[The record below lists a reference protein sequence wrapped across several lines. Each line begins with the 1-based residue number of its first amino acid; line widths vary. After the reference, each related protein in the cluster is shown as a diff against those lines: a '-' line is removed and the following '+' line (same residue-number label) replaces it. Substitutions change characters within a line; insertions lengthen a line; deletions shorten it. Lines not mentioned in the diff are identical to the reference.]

1 MDHIVQF
8 DEVGLSY
15 GADKETLSDI
25 SFTLA
30 SGAFYFIT
38 GPSGAGKTSLLK
50 LLYLALRPSRGVLR
64 LFGEDV
70 LTLDR
75 ERLPGFRR
83 RIGVVFQDIRLVPHL
98 SAYDNVAL
106 PLRVAGYEESEV
118 DGAVSEMLSWVGL
131 GDRADA
137 KPATLSGG
145 EQQRV
150 AIARSVIDRP
160 ELLVADE
167 PTGNVDPEMA
177 KRLLHLFDALNKL
190 GTTVVIATHDI
201 HLLARVSGAQMLR
214 IDKGRVADPTGALR
228 HPPRPGPVQP
238 R

>member
-25 SFTLA
+25 NFTLA

-83 RIGVVFQDIRLVPHL
+83 RIGVVFQDFRLVPHL

-190 GTTVVIATHDI
+190 GTTVVVATHDL
-201 HLLARVSGAQMLR
+201 HLISSIGRSEMLR
-214 IDKGRVADPTGALR
+214 LDRGELLDPTGALR
-228 HPPRPGPVQP
+228 NPPRRPEA
-238 R
+238 

>member
-25 SFTLA
+25 NFTLA

-70 LTLDR
+70 LTLER

-83 RIGVVFQDIRLVPHL
+83 RIGVVFQDFRLVPHL

-106 PLRVAGYEESEV
+106 PLRVAGYDETEV
-118 DGAVSEMLSWVGL
+118 DAAVSEMLAWVGL